1 MDYEYW
7 DTKGVHKKASTYPY
21 ALLFSIDY
29 LAVSIIYGLLYY
41 RIHNTPFF
49 QFFLFATSP
58 FSPLEDFSRIY
69 SSVTVGLISNFFVVA
84 LLILI
89 SEIIADFVLK
99 NGKSY
104 VRTTFVYSILSSY
117 ILSFIIFVLLG
128 TPSTGTSII
137 GFCFS
142 ILIAY
147 MLLSEVYSIL
157 HRIAGGPQQMT
168 IKGLLNHINFVVM
181 GLFKVII
188 FGAFVYVLAV
198 FTLYSYIIGNPS
210 WWLHLSGAAV
220 FAALVLA
227 SNGKHVLKKPKGKRR

>member
-1 MDYEYW
+1 MDYDYW
-7 DTKGVHKKASTYPY
+7 GTKGAHKRTIKYPY
-21 ALLFSIDY
+21 ALLFSLDY
-29 LAVSIIYGLLYY
+29 LAVSIIYVLLYY
-41 RIHNTPFF
+41 RIHNTPLF

-69 SSVTVGLISNFFVVA
+69 SSVTVGLISNFFVVGM
-84 LLILI
+84 LILI
-89 SEIIADFVLK
+89 AEVIADFVLK
-99 NGKSY
+99 NGKNY

-117 ILSFIIFVLLG
+117 ILSFIIFLLLG

-137 GFCFS
+137 GLCFS

-147 MLLSEVYSIL
+147 MLISEAYAIL
-157 HRIAGGPQQMT
+157 HKIARGPQQMT
-168 IKGLLNHINFVVM
+168 MKGLLNHINFVVM

-188 FGAFVYVLAV
+188 FGAFVYVITV

-210 WWLHLSGAAV
+210 WWLHLSGAAI

-227 SNGKHVLKKPKGKRR
+227 LSGKYRLKRTSSKRR